1 MAARNGQ
8 NGMARNAPKTPSF
21 IGALGNFELGDER
34 GLLDQIDKLRR
45 SGIEQ
50 FVKLPQIVV
59 VGDQSA
65 GKSSVLEALT
75 GIAFPRSGTR
85 CTRFATEIIIRRA
98 KERSFS
104 IDIIPSK
111 ERNDMDRN
119 QLSHF
124 RDFVSDVT
132 DFGTL
137 MEIAIELISSKNV
150 RGQFSSKDVLRV
162 EVSGPDQSHLTV
174 VDLPGLIQTSN
185 MHQSKDD
192 VDAIAAIAQRYMKSS
207 RTIILAVVSAANDYA
222 NQGVLEKA
230 RAVDPKGVRT
240 IGIITKPDKAEPD
253 TVDEFIQLA
262 LNKDTGLRLA
272 LGWHVLRN
280 RSPDEMG
287 LSKEDI
293 KRTELDFFVRDK
305 WNSLPQSSVGIDALR
320 PRLSLQLQRHIKNN
334 IPDVEREILQALQ
347 ACRVKLETLGD
358 GRDTIQEMREYIW
371 KQCVKSAEL
380 TKEAVDGHYK
390 NPIGMPFF
398 TSGTDDKTI
407 PAKNLRAR
415 VVEKNKRFVRDI
427 SQGGHSV
434 DFSDDM
440 EIQTRD
446 SAATSSSKGRRKMT
460 KGKYI
465 REVVEPLLRDNAGEE
480 LLGDSNPLL
489 VFKLFQKYSTDWP
502 SFAEVHKLEVQKV
515 CNEFL
520 NEIIG
525 FVWPEYMHR
534 GLRAIL
540 LDAQIHRRIAGAEA
554 EIKRIFEDRERY
566 LKTYDPEY
574 EERLGKWREQQ
585 ASDPNY
591 KYSLEEE
598 YLQKMLIYY
607 SLTSKTFINNIIVQ
621 VVERHLVHDLG
632 NVFDT
637 MEVSQLTD
645 DQVKRIAQENEQL
658 RHERLTMKEKKRT
671 LEEGLSICR
680 DIDSRT
686 DLEPHSPIE
695 YTPDESDSSD
705 NESPISPRP
714 APDIPPSSPSTPS
727 RTARR
732 LDKKKATQSRPPIP
746 QASPTSDSF
755 RSAPEPSSTESY
767 SLPGSWATP
776 EPYVSRAPPAP
787 APVSSQPPTYAA
799 PNNPPLQHRN
809 SQSMSQAPPV
819 PPLPRED
826 SQMRQTPTSPDRSY
840 YQPDQGYGSTTL
852 RGGSEAERKEKW
864 HLFGGRRAG

>member
-1 MAARNGQ
+1 MAARDSQ
-8 NGMARNAPKTPSF
+8 TESARNAKKTPSF
-21 IGALGNFELGDER
+21 IGALGNFQLGDER

-75 GIAFPRSGTR
+75 GIAFPRSGSR

-111 ERNDMDRN
+111 ERNDSDRN

-137 MEIAIELISSKNV
+137 MEIAIELISSKNI

-174 VDLPGLIQTSN
+174 VDLPGLIQTSK

-192 VDAIAAIAQRYMKSS
+192 VDAIAAIAHRYMKSS

-287 LSKEDI
+287 LSKEEI
-293 KRTELDFFVRDK
+293 KRTELEFFARSK
-305 WNSLPQSSVGIDALR
+305 WNSLPQSTVGIDALR

-334 IPDVEREILQALQ
+334 IPDVEREILHALQ
-347 ACRVKLETLGD
+347 ACRAKLETLGD

-390 NPIGMPFF
+390 NPIGLPFF
-398 TSGTDDKTI
+398 TSGTDEKTI
-407 PAKNLRAR
+407 PPKNLRAR

-427 SQGGHSV
+427 QNGGHSV
-434 DFSDDM
+434 DFTDDM
-440 EIQTRD
+440 ETQVRD
-446 SAATSSSKGRRKMT
+446 NASTSSSKGRRKMT
-460 KGKYI
+460 KSRYI
-465 REVVEPLLRDNAGEE
+465 RDVVEPLLRDNAGEE

-502 SFAEVHKLEVQKV
+502 SFAEVHKLEVMKV

-534 GLRAIL
+534 GLRSIL
-540 LDAQIHRRIAGAEA
+540 LDAQIQRRIAEAEV

-574 EERLGKWREQQ
+574 EERLAKWRKEQ
-585 ASDPNY
+585 ATNPNY

-607 SLTSKTFINNIIVQ
+607 SVSGVVIV
-621 VVERHLVHDLG
+621 
-632 NVFDT
+632 
-637 MEVSQLTD
+637 
-645 DQVKRIAQENEQL
+645 
-658 RHERLTMKEKKRT
+658 
-671 LEEGLSICR
+671 
-680 DIDSRT
+680 
-686 DLEPHSPIE
+686 
-695 YTPDESDSSD
+695 
-705 NESPISPRP
+705 
-714 APDIPPSSPSTPS
+714 
-727 RTARR
+727 
-732 LDKKKATQSRPPIP
+732 P
-746 QASPTSDSF
+746 Q
-755 RSAPEPSSTESY
+755 
-767 SLPGSWATP
+767 
-776 EPYVSRAPPAP
+776 
-787 APVSSQPPTYAA
+787 
-799 PNNPPLQHRN
+799 
-809 SQSMSQAPPV
+809 
-819 PPLPRED
+819 
-826 SQMRQTPTSPDRSY
+826 
-840 YQPDQGYGSTTL
+840 
-852 RGGSEAERKEKW
+852 SEAQAATTCISA
-864 HLFGGRRAG
+864 FP